1 MSKFDKVDKAYKKA
15 LKVVESCKT
24 QEHIRVTLRY
34 LHLFDELVE
43 RLFEIDGSSSQKDR
57 DDRAAVR
64 NLPFVLDYK
73 LTAKS
78 LNIKEQI

>member
-24 QEHIRVTLRY
+24 QEHIRVTMRY

-43 RLFEIDGSSSQKDR
+43 RLFETDGSSSQKDR

-64 NLPFVLDYK
+64 NLSFVLDYR